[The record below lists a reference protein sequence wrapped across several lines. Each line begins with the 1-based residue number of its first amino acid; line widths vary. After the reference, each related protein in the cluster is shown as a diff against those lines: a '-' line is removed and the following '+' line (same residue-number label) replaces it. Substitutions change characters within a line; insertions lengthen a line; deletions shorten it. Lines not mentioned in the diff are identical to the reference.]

1 MQRVMDFGIS
11 KAIFAGVPFA
21 RNKAIFC
28 VCLFHFFTN
37 NRTHMASI
45 DAFRAPSL
53 VSKETKQEL
62 QQSSQMEDYDVATA
76 AATQQE
82 DTAMDEDQP
91 KKPSFAPASKAETN
105 VNH

>member
-1 MQRVMDFGIS
+1 
-11 KAIFAGVPFA
+11 
-21 RNKAIFC
+21 
-28 VCLFHFFTN
+28 
-37 NRTHMASI
+37 MASI

-105 VNH
+105 VNHSPTT